1 MTPAPTPGQPER
13 RPAFTRQPILQSAD
27 PYAVL
32 GLDRRATP
40 AEIKRAYF
48 EMVRQYS
55 PETNPEA
62 FKQIR
67 AAYEKLNSA
76 ENKTETDL
84 FLFQPPPQWEARKR
98 RRKLDLDFDPQ
109 DILRLLQNHGDLGR
123 ARFDEDFRPL
133 VLQRKVEQK
142 FAKCLT
148 GKKAWYLSPTTTKW
162 EGEEENHAKRNC
174 KRNLPSSELQFDR
187 KRH

>member
-1 MTPAPTPGQPER
+1 MTPTPTPEQPER
-13 RPAFTRQPILQSAD
+13 RPIFSRQPILHSAD

-40 AEIKRAYF
+40 GEIKRAYF
-48 EMVRQYS
+48 ELVRQYS
-55 PETNPEA
+55 PETNAEA

-84 FLFQPPPQWEARKR
+84 FLFQPPSHWEARKR

-109 DILRLLQNHGDLGR
+109 DILLLLQNQGDMGR
-123 ARFDEDFRPL
+123 ARFDEDFRPI
-133 VLQRKVEQK
+133 E
-142 FAKCLT
+142 A
-148 GKKAWYLSPTTTKW
+148 
-162 EGEEENHAKRNC
+162 
-174 KRNLPSSELQFDR
+174 DR
-187 KRH
+187 K

>member
-1 MTPAPTPGQPER
+1 MTPTPEQPER
-13 RPAFTRQPILQSAD
+13 RSALTRQPILHSAD

-48 EMVRQYS
+48 ELVRQYS

-84 FLFQPPPQWEARKR
+84 FLFQPPSQLEARKR

-109 DILRLLQNHGDLGR
+109 DILWLLQNHGDLCR
-123 ARFDEDFRPL
+123 ANFDEDFRPIE
-133 VLQRKVEQK
+133 VNRK
-142 FAKCLT
+142 
-148 GKKAWYLSPTTTKW
+148 
-162 EGEEENHAKRNC
+162 
-174 KRNLPSSELQFDR
+174 
-187 KRH
+187 